1 MAGGLNKKQRER
13 LNALSHGELLT
24 VIDDL
29 IQDNKQAKTTL
40 INKYLLSDDDL
51 LKAVQKEY
59 AKLSKSTRFYDYY
72 TADARFHELTRII
85 AEPLKKTAA
94 TLPEQTEGL
103 CAKIIHGFERL
114 IENIDSS
121 SGSWMTCY
129 SSLIEA
135 WISAVA
141 AQKNSPPAVIA
152 DKMVNFFDGEFYFGA
167 GMLKQYRTQLGNDVL
182 RAMRDRY
189 YQKQEFQEA
198 VDLSLLIADVNFLE
212 RAVNND
218 EFCSS
223 QHYFGYA
230 RLLIDEVQPE
240 KALALLELMEARSD
254 VTPVDDIIW
263 LELFITA
270 LIEDGRRREA
280 MDKARDAFSHT
291 CDTRFY
297 RLYMKAGGD
306 PDNDTADFIRTAK
319 AKGLRAYLHFAE
331 DLTRFDLISDVLI
344 ATPVAEL
351 ESHFAYC
358 TSSSL
363 RTLSGKL
370 YQHGFAL
377 AAVILRRVLVES
389 YIDKAQS
396 KYYAYAAS
404 DMKKAIDY
412 SEGLEESAQFA
423 GTLNYLRALYA
434 QHKRKSALWQAMAG
448 KVQGLSADNN
458 RCFYC
463 GSPL

>member
-1 MAGGLNKKQRER
+1 MAGGLNKKQRDR

-29 IQDNKQAKTTL
+29 IQDNKQAKTAL

-59 AKLSKSTRFYDYY
+59 AKQSKSSRFYDYY
-72 TADARFHELTRII
+72 AADARFDELTRII
-85 AEPLKKTAA
+85 GEPLKKTSV
-94 TLPEQTEGL
+94 TLPEQTESV
-103 CAKIIHGFERL
+103 CAKFIQGFERFT
-114 IENIDSS
+114 ENIDTS
-121 SGSWMTCY
+121 SGSWMTYY
-129 SSLIEA
+129 SSLVEA
-135 WISAVA
+135 WLSAVA
-141 AQKNSPPAVIA
+141 AQKNSPPAEIA
-152 DKMVNFFDGEFYFGA
+152 EKIVNFFAGEFYFGA
-167 GMLKQYRTQLGNDVL
+167 GILKQYRTLLGNDVL
-182 RAMRDRY
+182 RAVRDRY
-189 YQKQEFQEA
+189 SQKKEFQEA
-198 VDLSLLIADVNFLE
+198 IDLSLLIADVDFLE

-230 RLLIDEVQPE
+230 RLLINEVQPE

-254 VTPVDDIIW
+254 VTSADDIVW

-270 LIEDGRRREA
+270 LIEDGRCSEA
-280 MDKARDAFSHT
+280 MEKARDAFSHT

-297 RLYMKAGGD
+297 RLYMKAGGN
-306 PDNDTADFIRTAK
+306 PDNDTPDFIRTAK

-331 DLTRFDLISDVLI
+331 DLTRFDLISDVLV

-351 ESHFAYC
+351 ESHFAYSS
-358 TSSSL
+358 SSSL
-363 RTLSGKL
+363 RALSATL

-412 SEGLEESAQFA
+412 SEGLEESAQFM
-423 GTLNYLRALYA
+423 GTRNYLRALYT
-434 QHKRKSALWQAMAG
+434 QHKRKSALWQAMAS
-448 KVQGLSADNN
+448 KVQGLSVDNN
-458 RCFYC
+458 RCFYG

>member
-1 MAGGLNKKQRER
+1 MAGGLNKKQRDR

-29 IQDNKQAKTTL
+29 IQDNKQAKTAL
-40 INKYLLSDDDL
+40 INTYLLSDDDL
-51 LKAVQKEY
+51 LKAVQKEH

-72 TADARFHELTRII
+72 AADARFDELTRII
-85 AEPLKKTAA
+85 AEPLKKTAV
-94 TLPEQTEGL
+94 TLPAQTEGL
-103 CAKIIHGFERL
+103 CAKIIHEFERL
-114 IENIDSS
+114 TENIDSS
-121 SGSWMTCY
+121 SGSWMTYY

-135 WISAVA
+135 WLSAVA
-141 AQKNSPPAVIA
+141 APKNTPPIVTAEKI
-152 DKMVNFFDGEFYFGA
+152 VNFFDGEFYFGA
-167 GMLKQYRTQLGNDVL
+167 GMLKQYRTLLGNEVL
-182 RAMRDRY
+182 RAVRDRY

-198 VDLSLLIADVNFLE
+198 MDLSLLIADADFLAQ
-212 RAVNND
+212 AVKND

-254 VTPVDDIIW
+254 VTSADDIVW

-270 LIEDGRRREA
+270 LIEDGRRSEA
-280 MDKARDAFSHT
+280 MEKARDAFSHT

-306 PDNDTADFIRTAK
+306 PDNDTPDFIRTAR
-319 AKGLRAYLHFAE
+319 ANGLRTYLHFAE
-331 DLTRFDLISDVLI
+331 DLTRFDLISDVLV
-344 ATPVAEL
+344 ATPAAEL
-351 ESHFAYC
+351 ETPFAF
-358 TSSSL
+358 SSSSHL
-363 RTLSGKL
+363 RTLSTKL
-370 YQHGFAL
+370 YQQGYAL
-377 AAVILRRVLVES
+377 AAVILRRFLVES
-389 YIDKAQS
+389 YINKAQS

-434 QHKRKSALWQAMAG
+434 QHKRKSALWQAMTG
-448 KVQGLSADNN
+448 KVQGLSVANN
-458 RCFYC
+458 RCFYD